1 MFLKN
6 ERGTSAIEIAAL
18 LVLVVIIIATAI
30 ALITTS
36 AAQVNRILLDTVETV
51 KPAGLLQFGF
61 LDKFPKKVVNPEL
74 AGKGC
79 AVVRYESWT
88 KSDYTIPALRI
99 PDPKDKN
106 KTIANPEE
114 WTYLCPNPGE
124 VEKFGTPATVGVVG
138 TEYFPTVGAMEQ
150 GQKVY
155 LMICGLR
162 LVGSGPGG
170 FEMGDPVYSVGCDP
184 KFWPSTDTGLDLKN
198 LAQQVNCQ
206 VRLWTG
212 TQFQLSTCAEVA
224 YDVSNRVRQSPGAES
239 DGMTNQILW
248 LGSGGPKFT
257 TLSSTPGALK
267 LRPGSLGKLP
277 SFFTG
282 Q

>member
-1 MFLKN
+1 MFLKR
-6 ERGTSAIEIAAL
+6 ERGGGVVELILI
-18 LVLVVIIIATAI
+18 LVGVVIVIAVVI
-30 ALITTS
+30 ASCS
-36 AAQVNRILLDTVETV
+36 AGTAQVNRILLDTVETL

-61 LDKFPKKVVNPEL
+61 LDKFPDEVIKPEL

-88 KSDYTIPALRI
+88 KSDYTIPPLTI
-99 PDPKDKN
+99 PDPQDKN
-106 KTIANPEE
+106 KTIPNPKL

-124 VEKFGTPATVGVVG
+124 VDKFGKPATIGVVG
-138 TEYFPTVGAMEQ
+138 TEFFPTVGAMEQ

-155 LMICGLR
+155 FMICGLR
-162 LVGSGPGG
+162 LIGGGPGG

-198 LAQQVNCQ
+198 LAQQMNCQ

-224 YDVSNRVRQSPGAES
+224 YDVSNRVRQAPGAES
-239 DGMTNQILW
+239 DGITNQILW
-248 LGSGGPKFT
+248 LGSGGAKFT
-257 TLSSTPGALK
+257 PLSSMPGALK
-267 LRPGSLGKLP
+267 SRPESLGKLP
-277 SFFTG
+277 SWP
-282 Q
+282 